1 MSPIK
6 ETNQLIIPDT
16 KIKFIAKLKNL
27 ILKLKNLITNRK
39 FITITFF
46 AIYPILSYIMM
57 ETIQGSNILLEIK
70 YIVLNLLFIY
80 SFLLLLYA
88 LTNSYKK
95 SIIISNVILYILS
108 LVNYVVS
115 SFRGTPIVPW
125 DILCIGVALNVSSG
139 FKSIPIK
146 AGLIIGTSIFTL
158 VTSLAIRLKY
168 ESKKSCKKLA
178 FKLISATAVSVFV
191 ICFYTTNMISAFN
204 LTENLWEPLTEY
216 HDNGFIAS
224 LLKNSK
230 SLFVSSPEGYSSN
243 KVQEI
248 YDSIQTSSES
258 RSDIKPNIVVIIDES
273 FADLN
278 VLGNLESSED
288 YLPFLHSLSNS
299 NRVIKGNLHVS
310 VYGGQTPNTEWE
322 FLTGNTMA
330 FMPPRTVPFQ
340 QYIYS
345 STQSL
350 VSTLEAQGYKT
361 SAFHSYYKTGYRR
374 NYVYNFFGFDSFL
387 DIDTLNNLNYL
398 REYPDDRSTF
408 KNIIDLFEN
417 KSPDDKLFSYTLT
430 MQNHSG
436 YDYSD
441 YTSKITQSNQK
452 YIKTDQ
458 YLSVA
463 HESDT
468 ALKELL
474 EYFENYKEP
483 TIVLFFGDHQPNTD
497 SEFFDDM
504 LNSNENPDSKEVQEK
519 KYITPFVI
527 WANYDLNIKD
537 EELKNID
544 DISLNYLSGVL
555 LKIANLKTTPYMDYL
570 ENLRKT
576 IPVITG
582 NGYISNDNK
591 YYNIDDDNSYKNI
604 LDDYSFLQYNN
615 VFDKSNKINEI
626 FEIKE

>member
-1 MSPIK
+1 MNSTEK
-6 ETNQLIIPDT
+6 TNQLIISDT

-27 ILKLKNLITNRK
+27 IIKLKNLITNRK
-39 FITITFF
+39 FITIVFF
-46 AIYPILSYIMM
+46 AIYPILSYIMI
-57 ETIQGSNILLEIK
+57 ETIQGSTILLNIK
-70 YIVLNLLFIY
+70 YIILNLLFIY
-80 SFLLLLYA
+80 SLLLLLYF
-88 LTNSYKK
+88 LTSSYKK
-95 SIIISNVILYILS
+95 SIIISNILLYVLS
-108 LVNYVVS
+108 LVNYVVTN
-115 SFRGTPIVPW
+115 FRGTPIVPW

-139 FKSIPIK
+139 FNSIPIK
-146 AGLIIGTSIFTL
+146 SGLIIGTSIFTL
-158 VTSLAIRLKY
+158 TTAFAIRLKY
-168 ESKKSCKKLA
+168 ESKKSYKKLT
-178 FKLISATAVSVFV
+178 FKLISAISVSVFV
-191 ICFYTTNMISAFN
+191 ICFYTTNMINVFN

-216 HDNGFIAS
+216 HTNGFIAS

-243 KVQEI
+243 KVHEI
-248 YDSIQTSSES
+248 YDSIQTSSPQN
-258 RSDIKPNIVVIIDES
+258 SDIKPNIVVIIDES

-278 VLGNLESSED
+278 VLGNLELSED
-288 YLPFLHSLSNS
+288 YLPFIHSISNS
-299 NRVIKGNLHVS
+299 DRVIKGNLHVS

-361 SAFHSYYKTGYRR
+361 SAFHSYYKNGYRR

-398 REYPDDRSTF
+398 RDYPDDRSTF

-441 YTSKITQSNQK
+441 YTAKITQSNPN

-537 EELKNID
+537 DSLKNID

-555 LKIANLKTTPYMDYL
+555 LRIANLKTTPYMDYL

-582 NGYISNDNK
+582 NGYISSDNK
-591 YYNIDDDNSYKNI
+591 YYNINDDTSYKNA
-604 LDDYSFLQYNN
+604 LDNYSFLQYNN
-615 VFDKSNKINEI
+615 VFDKNNKINEI

>member
-1 MSPIK
+1 MKSYQDTK
-6 ETNQLIIPDT
+6 QLIVLDMKQ
-16 KIKFIAKLKNL
+16 KIITLITNKKFIAIFL
-27 ILKLKNLITNRK
+27 
-39 FITITFF
+39 F
-46 AIYPILSYIMM
+46 AISPIFSYIML
-57 ETIQGSNILLEIK
+57 ETIQGGKILLNIK

-80 SFLLLLYA
+80 SLLLLLYF
-88 LTNSYKK
+88 LTSSYKK
-95 SIIISNVILYILS
+95 SIIISNIILYVLS
-108 LVNYVVS
+108 LANYVVT

-125 DILCIGVALNVSSG
+125 DILCIGVALNVSSS
-139 FKSIPIK
+139 FKSIPITS
-146 AGLIIGTSIFTL
+146 GLIIGTSIFTL
-158 VTSLAIRLKY
+158 LIVFAIRLKY
-168 ESKKSCKKLA
+168 ESKKSLKKLI
-178 FKLISATAVSVFV
+178 FKFTSAVIVSFFI
-191 ICFYTTNMISAFN
+191 ICFYSTNLITAFN
-204 LTENLWEPLTEY
+204 LDENLWEPAKEY
-216 HDNGFIAS
+216 HNNGFIAS
-224 LLKNSK
+224 LFKNSK
-230 SLFVSSPEGYSSN
+230 SLFVSAPESYSFRN
-243 KVQEI
+243 VKEI
-248 YDSIQTSSES
+248 YNNMPIQSEISSDE
-258 RSDIKPNIVVIIDES
+258 KPNIVVIIDES

-278 VLGNLESSED
+278 VLGNLDLSED

-345 STQSL
+345 PTQSL

-361 SAFHSYYKTGYRR
+361 SAFHPYYKTGYRR
-374 NYVYNFFGFDSFL
+374 NYIYNFLGFDSFL
-387 DIDTLNNLNYL
+387 DINDLKDLNYL
-398 REYPDDRSTF
+398 RAFADDRSTF
-408 KNIIDLFEN
+408 QNIINLFEN
-417 KSPDDKLFSYTLT
+417 KSSDDKLFSYTLT

-436 YDYSD
+436 YDFAD
-441 YTSKITQSNQK
+441 YTAKITQSNPL
-452 YIKTDQ
+452 YSLTDQ

-483 TIVLFFGDHQPNTD
+483 TIVLFFGDHQPNTN
-497 SEFFDDM
+497 SEFFDDI

-582 NGYISNDNK
+582 NGYISKDKK
-591 YYNIDDDNSYKNI
+591 YYNIDDDTSYKDI
-604 LDDYSFLQYNN
+604 LKDYSFLQYNN